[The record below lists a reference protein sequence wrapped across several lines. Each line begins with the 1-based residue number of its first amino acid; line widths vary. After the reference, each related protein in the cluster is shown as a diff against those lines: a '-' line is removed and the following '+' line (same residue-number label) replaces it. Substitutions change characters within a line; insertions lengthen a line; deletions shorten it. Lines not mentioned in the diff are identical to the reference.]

1 MKKQEILK
9 ELIEKLADLEHQQW
23 SHWTRY
29 FLDNLNPTNKCKWVF
44 QLETP
49 YSELSEKEKESD
61 RKWARKVLEIV
72 SESLDKIQTKW
83 ESCNEK

>member
-1 MKKQEILK
+1 MKQKILK
-9 ELIEKLADLEHQQW
+9 ELTEKLADLEHQQW

-29 FLDNLNPTNKCKWVF
+29 FLDNINPTNKCKWVF

-61 RKWARKVLEIV
+61 RKWAIKVLEIF
-72 SESLDKIQTKW
+72 SEYLDKNKLGGK
-83 ESCNEK
+83 NERI